1 VPPVAVQVTA
11 VLPVPVTVEM
21 NCWVAPVCNEDDVGV
36 TATAMETGAL
46 VTVTSADAVFVLS
59 ATLVA
64 VTVYVPAVVGA
75 V

>member
-1 VPPVAVQVTA
+1 
-11 VLPVPVTVEM
+11 
-21 NCWVAPVCNEDDVGV
+21 
-36 TATAMETGAL
+36 METGAL

-64 VTVYVPAVVGA
+64 VTVYVPAVIGA